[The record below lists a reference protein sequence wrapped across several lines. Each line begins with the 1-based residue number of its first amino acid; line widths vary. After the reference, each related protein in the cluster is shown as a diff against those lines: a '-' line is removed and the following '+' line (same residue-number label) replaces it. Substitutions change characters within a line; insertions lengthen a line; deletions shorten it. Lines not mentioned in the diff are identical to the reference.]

1 MNILNLIREFIIN
14 MVNSGYLPNYM
25 EYDFVINSLI
35 STILIGP
42 ILGVFGTMVVSKK
55 MAFFSEAIGHSALV
69 GISIG
74 ILLGEPY
81 ESPYIMLFTYCIIFS
96 LLINYTKN
104 RTKMSSDTLIGIF
117 LAISIALG
125 GALIVLVTSKVNAH
139 MLESLLFGSILTVT
153 DLDIYILSIS
163 CLILLLI
170 TIPNFN
176 KILLSSFN
184 ENIAYVKGI
193 NVKLIEY
200 VFIVLVTLITVS
212 SIKIIGI
219 ALVEALFLIP
229 ASTAKNLAKSIK
241 GFFFY
246 SILFAVISSIIGII
260 LPLAV
265 NISIP
270 SGSAIIL
277 VASIFFFASMII
289 KNIK

>member
-1 MNILNLIREFIIN
+1 MNILNNFRELI
-14 MVNSGYLPNYM
+14 VNIVNAGYLPTYM
-25 EYDFVINSLI
+25 SYTFVINSLI

-42 ILGVFGTMVVSKK
+42 ILGMFGTMVVTKK
-55 MAFFSEAIGHSALV
+55 MAFFSEAIGHSALA

-81 ESPYIMLFTYCIIFS
+81 ESPYIMLFTYCIIFGI
-96 LLINYTKN
+96 LINYTKN

-125 GALIVLVTSKVNAH
+125 GTLIILVTAKVNAH
-139 MLESLLFGSILTVT
+139 MLESLLFGSILTVNDT
-153 DLDIYILSIS
+153 DI
-163 CLILLLI
+163 LILAISSLFLLI
-170 TIPNFN
+170 ITVTNFN

-184 ENIAYVKGI
+184 ENIALVKGI

-200 VFIVLVTLITVS
+200 VFIVLVTLITIS

-229 ASTAKNLAKSIK
+229 AASAKNLAKSIK

-246 SILFAVISSIIGII
+246 SIFFAVISSVLGII
-260 LPLAV
+260 LPLAL
-265 NISIP
+265 NIAVP

-277 VASIFFFASMII
+277 IAALFFFITIII
-289 KNIK
+289 KNVK